1 MLVPRTL
8 PTDWS
13 SHGGRDS
20 GHLLQPLPPETALPP
35 GTLSPLTTST
45 ASLTQALMAGSLPGH
60 GRTGQQAGT
69 GLHCLPDLAAL
80 GMVLGGWKALGL
92 LS

>member
-20 GHLLQPLPPETALPP
+20 GHPLQPLPPETASP
-35 GTLSPLTTST
+35 GTLSPPTTST
-45 ASLTQALMAGSLPGH
+45 ASLTQALMTGPLPGH
-60 GRTGQQAGT
+60 GRTGQQSGT

-80 GMVLGGWKALGL
+80 GMVLGGRKALGL